1 MYELYIEGYKV
12 DIDQKISIALTY
24 AIDDVANFSSRETG
38 FSKAIVLPGT
48 GRNNQ
53 IFGFIYDL
61 GSFNYELPGA
71 ANIGSVFNVAQT
83 SRAELRLNG
92 LLILRGVFRITNI
105 VKDKDIIEY
114 EGAIFGELSG
124 FIAKIGSGKL
134 EDLDFSAYDH
144 QYLID
149 AIVNSWDSING
160 SGYYYP
166 LIDYGTY
173 STDKVNYDFRTFR
186 PALFLKEYIDKIFS
200 FGGYTYESSFFDSA
214 FFNRL
219 IIPCTAAKLTKKTT
233 DILSA
238 ARTINQSLPG
248 AGNIDVPGNYVTE
261 LIEYN
266 SIYFANGV
274 SGDGDP
280 DFTYTSADN
289 ANVNI
294 ELKVNAFIHPQ
305 RLNENTIRKH
315 RMRLRLYKND
325 TVIYEYT
332 NNFSYFVS
340 YLSTYNI
347 DINKTFN
354 VDIQQNDTFKV
365 EFYYLGVS
373 PESYVRTSSLQI
385 LSTNPIT
392 ADAQLNDD
400 LYIND
405 LIPKNILQKDFFTWI
420 VKMFNLYIVEDKLR
434 ENHLI
439 IEPYIDF
446 YGTDTIDWTYKVAR
460 DKPWQIKPMGQ
471 LNSRFF
477 EYKFKDDNDYYNE
490 NYKKKYNQS
499 YGDRLE
505 DTGFQFAKDKQSV
518 EIGFSSSPLI
528 QYSGTDKVLPAIY
541 KKSKG
546 NSVDQEEITS
556 SNLRIM
562 QAKKITG
569 VSAWYI
575 KNGTVSLGSSVT
587 SYGYAG
593 HFDDP
598 LNPTKDI
605 NFGAA
610 QEIYFDPVSY
620 TSNNLF
626 NDYWSEY
633 ISEIADK
640 DSKIL
645 VCYVYLTP
653 LDIAQLD
660 FSKAVLIDGIRF
672 RINKIEDYDY
682 TNNEL
687 VKVELLKIIDNG

>member
-1 MYELYIEGYKV
+1 MYELYIEGFKV

-38 FSKAIVLPGT
+38 FSKTIVLPGT

-92 LLILRGVFRITNI
+92 LLVLRGVFRITNI

-124 FIAKIGSGKL
+124 FIAEIGNKKL
-134 EDLDFSAYDH
+134 QTLDFSNYNHNYTRDN
-144 QYLID
+144 
-149 AIVNSWDSING
+149 IVNSWNTING

-166 LIDYGTY
+166 LIDHGTY
-173 STDKVNYDFRTFR
+173 SANKISYNYKTFR
-186 PALFLKEYIDKIFS
+186 PALFVKEYIDKIFS
-200 FGGYTYESSFFDSA
+200 SPNSNYTYESQFMNTDFFK
-214 FFNRL
+214 RL
-219 IIPCTAAKLTKKTT
+219 IIPCNFSKLTKVVTNLLEANTT
-233 DILSA
+233 LNLSNINAEQTILLTYNNIVLSNNF
-238 ARTINQSLPG
+238 T
-248 AGNIDVPGNYVTE
+248 GNGNP
-261 LIEYN
+261 N
-266 SIYFANGV
+266 
-274 SGDGDP
+274 
-280 DFTYTSADN
+280 FTYTGVQTTVNLILNLYFKLNPNSADTRILVTIY
-289 ANVNI
+289 AS
-294 ELKVNAFIHPQ
+294 
-305 RLNENTIRKH
+305 NTIIFQRNYPGGTFFTPYDFNININ
-315 RMRLRLYKND
+315 RELNISTND
-325 TVIYEYT
+325 TIYVEIKVRGT
-332 NNFSYFVS
+332 GNNTILQNS
-340 YLSTYNI
+340 NI
-347 DINKTFN
+347 IINS
-354 VDIQQNDTFKV
+354 I
-365 EFYYLGVS
+365 
-373 PESYVRTSSLQI
+373 
-385 LSTNPIT
+385 NPIN
-392 ADAQLNDD
+392 ADIVLNDN
-400 LYIND
+400 ININNI
-405 LIPKNILQKDFFTWI
+405 IPKNILQKDFFTWI
-420 VKMFNLYIVEDKLR
+420 LKMFNLYVTEDKLR
-434 ENHLI
+434 EKHLI
-439 IEPYIDF
+439 IEPYVDY
-446 YGTDTIDWTYKVAR
+446 YGTDTIDWTYKIAR

-471 LNSRFF
+471 LNGRFF

-490 NYKKKYNQS
+490 NYKKKYNES

-505 DTGFQFAKDKQSV
+505 DTGFQFAKDKQTV
-518 EIGFSSSPLI
+518 QIGFSSSPLI
-528 QYSGTDKVLPAIY
+528 QYSGTDKILPAIY

-546 NSVDQEEITS
+546 NAVDQEEIMDH
-556 SNLRIM
+556 NIRIL

-569 VSAWYI
+569 VSPWFI
-575 KNGTVSLGSSVT
+575 KNGSLTLSPNLGSSLTV
-587 SYGYAG
+587 YGYAG
-593 HFDDP
+593 HFDNP

-610 QEIYFDPVSY
+610 QEIYFDPNTY

-633 ISEIADK
+633 IAEIADK

-645 VCYVYLTP
+645 VCYAYLTP

>member
-61 GSFNYELPGA
+61 GSYNYELPGA

-92 LLILRGVFRITNI
+92 LLVLRGVFRITNI

-124 FIAKIGSGKL
+124 FIANIGNGKL
-134 EDLDFSAYDH
+134 EYLNFSQYDH
-144 QYLID
+144 NYTRD
-149 AIVNSWDSING
+149 EIVNSWNTING

-173 STDKVNYDFRTFR
+173 GYNNKKNFDYRTFR
-186 PALFLKEYIDKIFS
+186 PAMYVKEYIDKIFEY
-200 FGGYTYESSFFDSA
+200 GGYTYQSNFFDSA
-214 FFNRL
+214 FFKSL
-219 IIPCTAAKLTKKTT
+219 IIPNNDKVLKRLDTRLLDASKIETTQNFQANGYIEHDEATAADFNVNGAKSEFTYFGATL
-233 DILSA
+233 IANLSA
-238 ARTINQSLPG
+238 SIR
-248 AGNIDVPGNYVTE
+248 GNYTANTNVKISVTK
-261 LIEYN
+261 N
-266 SIYFANGV
+266 SIDIFSKTFPPGSRLLAADFNGKVLLQANDVIRVEVIKSTGTM
-274 SGDGDP
+274 D
-280 DFTYTSADN
+280 
-289 ANVNI
+289 VNI
-294 ELKVNAFIHPQ
+294 LLSEIAIWTDLPVYVTVDKDDAV
-305 RLNENTIRKH
+305 K
-315 RMRLRLYKND
+315 MND
-325 TVIYEYT
+325 
-332 NNFSYFVS
+332 
-340 YLSTYNI
+340 
-347 DINKTFN
+347 
-354 VDIQQNDTFKV
+354 
-365 EFYYLGVS
+365 
-373 PESYVRTSSLQI
+373 
-385 LSTNPIT
+385 
-392 ADAQLNDD
+392 A
-400 LYIND
+400 
-405 LIPKNILQKDFFTWI
+405 IPKGILQKDFFSWI

-471 LNSRFF
+471 LNGRFF
-477 EYKFKDDNDYYNE
+477 EYKFKEDNDFYNE
-490 NYKKKYNQS
+490 GYKKKYNES
-499 YGDRLE
+499 YGNRLE
-505 DTGFQFAKDKQSV
+505 DTGFQFAKDKQTL
-518 EIGFSSSPLI
+518 EIGFSPSVMV
-528 QYSGTDKVLPAIY
+528 QYVNTDKIMPAIY

-546 NSVDQEEITS
+546 NAVDQEELTE
-556 SNLRIM
+556 SNIRILI
-562 QAKKITG
+562 AKKITG
-569 VSAWYI
+569 VTAWYI
-575 KNGTVSLGSSVT
+575 NDTAFSQLGAALT

-645 VCYVYLTP
+645 VCYAYLTS